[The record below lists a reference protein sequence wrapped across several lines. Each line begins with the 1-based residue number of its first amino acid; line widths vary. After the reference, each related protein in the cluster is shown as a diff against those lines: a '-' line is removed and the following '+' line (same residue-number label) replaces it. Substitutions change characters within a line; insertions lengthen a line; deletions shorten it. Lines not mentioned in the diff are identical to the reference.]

1 MVIHVGAETPE
12 ERERRKAALRAQ
24 LKYPE
29 NGPQVQVPEEY
40 EEEKS
45 GHGRHRKG
53 KGKHAK

>member
-29 NGPQVQVPEEY
+29 NGPQAEVPEELA
-40 EEEKS
+40 EER

>member
-1 MVIHVGAETPE
+1 MVIHIGAETPE
-12 ERERRKAALRAQ
+12 ERERRKAELRAQ

-29 NGPQVQVPEEY
+29 NGPQVEVPEELA
-40 EEEKS
+40 EER